1 MSHWTRALTVCAT
14 AATVVLACGAQGAR
28 MDDAQPTGD
37 AAAAGDAAQEPINQ
51 LTSQEREDGWRLL
64 FDGRTTDGW
73 RGYNRP
79 DMPDGWR
86 VEDGMLVRAAR
97 AGDII
102 TTEQFENFELVLDW
116 RVGPAGNSGVFF
128 RAVETADPIYYSAP
142 EMQILDDAGHS
153 DGATPLTSAGA
164 NYGLH
169 AAPRGVV
176 RPAGE
181 WNSIR
186 LVVNDNHVEHW
197 LNGQKVVEYELH
209 SDDWKQRVA
218 NSKFNEWPAYGQARR
233 GHIGLQDHGDR
244 VEFRNIKVR
253 VLP

>member
-1 MSHWTRALTVCAT
+1 MTLLRNRSFRLLVL
-14 AATVVLACGAQGAR
+14 VLAFAG
-28 MDDAQPTGD
+28 
-37 AAAAGDAAQEPINQ
+37 AAASCTAQADPQPDFAGVEPMND
-51 LTSQEREDGWRLL
+51 LTDRERQAGWRLL

-73 RGYNRP
+73 RGYGRA

-86 VEDGMLVRAAR
+86 VENGLLVRAAR
-97 AGDII
+97 GGDII
-102 TTEQFENFELVLDW
+102 TVEEFEDFELALDW
-116 RVGPAGNSGVFF
+116 RVGPAGNSGVFY
-128 RAVETADPIYYSAP
+128 RVVETDDPIYYSAP
-142 EMQILDDAGHS
+142 ELQILDDAGHA
-153 DGATPLTSAGA
+153 DGAAPSTSAGA

-181 WNSIR
+181 WNSVR
-186 LVVNDNHVEHW
+186 LVVDGNHVEHW
-197 LNGQKVVEYELH
+197 LNGEKVVEYELH
-209 SDDWKQRVA
+209 GDDWKQRVA
-218 NSKFNEWPAYGQARR
+218 ASKFAAWPAYGQAPR

>member
-1 MSHWTRALTVCAT
+1 MDESQPAS
-14 AATVVLACGAQGAR
+14 GAQT
-28 MDDAQPTGD
+28 DAD
-37 AAAAGDAAQEPINQ
+37 AVAEGQEPINQ
-51 LTSQEREDGWRLL
+51 LTAQERQEGWRLL

-79 DMPDGWR
+79 DMPEGWR
-86 VEDGMLVRAAR
+86 VENGLLVRVG

-102 TTEQFENFELVLDW
+102 TIEQFENFELVLDW
-116 RVGPAGNSGVFF
+116 RVGPAGNSGIFF
-128 RAVETADPIYYSAP
+128 RAVETDDPIYYSAP
-142 EMQILDDAGHS
+142 EVQILDDEGHR

-169 AAPRGVV
+169 PAPPGVV

-181 WNSIR
+181 WNSVR
-186 LVVNDNHVEHW
+186 LVVDGNSVEHW

-218 NSKFNEWPAYGQARR
+218 ASKFNEWPAYGQASR

>member
-1 MSHWTRALTVCAT
+1 MDESQPAS
-14 AATVVLACGAQGAR
+14 GAQT
-28 MDDAQPTGD
+28 DAD
-37 AAAAGDAAQEPINQ
+37 AVAEGQEPINQ
-51 LTSQEREDGWRLL
+51 LTAQERQEGWRLL

-79 DMPDGWR
+79 DMPEGWR
-86 VEDGMLVRAAR
+86 VENGLLVRVG

-102 TTEQFENFELVLDW
+102 TIEQFENFELVLDW
-116 RVGPAGNSGVFF
+116 RVGPAGNSGIFF
-128 RAVETADPIYYSAP
+128 RAVETDDPIYYSAP
-142 EMQILDDAGHS
+142 EVQILDDEGHR

-169 AAPRGVV
+169 PAPPGVV

-181 WNSIR
+181 WNSVR
-186 LVVNDNHVEHW
+186 LVVDGNSVEHW

-218 NSKFNEWPAYGQARR
+218 ASKFNEWPVYGQASR